1 MIALIVNRRPN
12 EYGEFQML
20 GLVFHKFGGK
30 GKLINGV
37 QERTGET
44 EGERERGGEN

>member
-1 MIALIVNRRPN
+1 
-12 EYGEFQML
+12 ML

-44 EGERERGGEN
+44 EGEREREEERTREREREEAQRGRT